1 MPPAY
6 AHSRPPRSPAT
17 ESGVYQLPEVP
28 TGALWRTLDTV
39 LCDSISE
46 RAIRVT
52 MRRPARDSALDKVA
66 ASVVRARHALSTLT
80 ARAESPAVSEHL
92 ARDRRAVR
100 AIMSAYRLCAELSNE
115 LLAIEGLGLDDNR
128 ERLEAAG
135 FLPRALRTFDQVILP
150 QFDAL
155 EQDGHLDADE
165 ETRAFM
171 WDMGA
176 VRLAITRALSALI
189 AVS

>member
-1 MPPAY
+1 MPPAH
-6 AHSRPPRSPAT
+6 ARTRSPAT
-17 ESGVYQLPEVP
+17 ESGVHLLPEVP
-28 TGALWRTLDTV
+28 TQALWRTLDAV

-46 RAIRVT
+46 RAVRVT
-52 MRRPARDSALDKVA
+52 MRSHGRVSTLDRVA
-66 ASVVRARHALSTLT
+66 ASVILTRHALSILT
-80 ARAESPAVSEHL
+80 ARAASPAVAEHL

-115 LLAIEGLGLDDNR
+115 LLAIESLGLDESR
-128 ERLEAAG
+128 ERMEAAR
-135 FLPRALRTFDQVILP
+135 FLPCALRSFDQVILP

-155 EQDGHLDADE
+155 EQDGHVDADE

-171 WDMGA
+171 WELACQGA
-176 VRLAITRALSALI
+176 VRLAITRMLSALI